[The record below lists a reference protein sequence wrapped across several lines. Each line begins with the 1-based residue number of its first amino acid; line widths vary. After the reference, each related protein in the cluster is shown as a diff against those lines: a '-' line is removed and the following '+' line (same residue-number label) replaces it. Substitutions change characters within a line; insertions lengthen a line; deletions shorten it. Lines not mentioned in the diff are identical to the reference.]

1 MSEKEEFTARA
12 VIRILIVD
20 DSPIFRRGIH
30 ACFEEQTDCV
40 IVGETEDRRDALRL
54 CEDQAPDVLL
64 HDPCLSRPDGR
75 ALQDALAERCPA
87 IRQVVFIA
95 AGDEDSLTGCIMH
108 RVHGYLLKN
117 AAPDLILKAVRCVA
131 DGGYWIQREM
141 TEMVLNQFRSGRTF
155 RRERVEANLS
165 GREVEV
171 IKLLARG
178 MRNQEIANQLF
189 ISEHTVKVHV
199 TNIFDKLGVRDR
211 VEAVCYAIRNGMV
224 PV

>member
-1 MSEKEEFTARA
+1 MSEKVEIPARA
-12 VIRILIVD
+12 VIRILIID
-20 DSPIFRRGIH
+20 DSPIFRRGIR
-30 ACFEEQTDCV
+30 ACFEEQSDCV
-40 IVGETEDRRDALRL
+40 IVGETEDRREVQRL
-54 CEDQAPDVLL
+54 CENRAPDVLL

-75 ALQDALAERCPA
+75 ALMDALNERCPG

-95 AGDEDSLTGCIMH
+95 AEDEDSLATCVMH
-108 RVHGYLLKN
+108 HVYGYLLKN
-117 AAPDLILKAVRCVA
+117 AAPDLILKAVRCA
-131 DGGYWIQREM
+131 AGGEYWIQREM
-141 TEMVLNQFRSGRTF
+141 TEMVLNQLRHGRMI
-155 RRERVEANLS
+155 RRERVAANLS

-211 VEAVCYAIRNGMV
+211 VEAVCYAIRSGMV